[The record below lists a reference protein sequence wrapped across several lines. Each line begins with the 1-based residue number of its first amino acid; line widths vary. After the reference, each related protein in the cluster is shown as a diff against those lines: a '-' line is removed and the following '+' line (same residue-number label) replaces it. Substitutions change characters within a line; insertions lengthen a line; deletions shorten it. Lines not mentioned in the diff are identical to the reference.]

1 MLQNIKDLYGS
12 NLVAVDGD
20 IGHVQDFYFDDK
32 TWAIRYLVADTGS
45 WLAGRRVLLSTHVF
59 GKLDQYENTLHI
71 KLQKNQIQNSPCI
84 ESNKPVSRKHEEE
97 YHRFYGWPA
106 YWDDGT
112 WGIGGFPVVM
122 LPPKELL
129 PRYARHRRFDF
140 RLQNTQTITG
150 YKIHA
155 VDGTIG
161 HVSGLMVDDKC
172 WAVRDL
178 VVETGHWYSGKE
190 ILIPPSK
197 IEAVRYEELKVFVNL
212 TKADIR
218 QTGKKEV
225 AQVRNQNYGT
235 ENFCIDS

>member
-12 NLVAVDGD
+12 KLIAVDGD

-32 TWAIRYLVADTGS
+32 TWVIRYLIADTGS
-45 WLAGRRVLLSTHVF
+45 WLAGRCVLLSTHAF

-71 KLQKNQIQNSPCI
+71 KLQKKQIENSPCI
-84 ESNKPVSRKHEEE
+84 ESNKPVSRQHEEE
-97 YHRFYGWPA
+97 YYRFYGWPA

-129 PRYARHRRFDF
+129 PRHARHRRFDF
-140 RLQNTQTITG
+140 RLQNTQAITG
-150 YKIHA
+150 YQIQA

-161 HVSGLMVDDKC
+161 HVSGLMVDDKS

-178 VVETGHWYSGKE
+178 VVETGHWYAGKE
-190 ILIPPSK
+190 ILISPSK
-197 IEAVRYEELKVFVNL
+197 IEAIRYEELKVFVNL
-212 TKADIR
+212 TKADIQ
-218 QTGKKEV
+218 QTGKNEV

-235 ENFCIDS
+235 ENFCTDS